1 MNKHNLTAS
10 NYFSRD
16 NQLKYMGVSQF
27 KAFEQCQTA
36 ALAEI
41 KGEYIRPMTTALLI
55 GSYVDAYFEGTLDL
69 FKEQHPEI
77 FKRDGTLKS
86 EYVQA
91 DYIIERA
98 NQSREFMYYMS
109 GNKQAI
115 MTGEIAGVPIKI
127 KVDSLHPDKIVDLKV
142 MKDLAPMYVPGEGRV
157 SFIEGWRYD
166 LQGAVYQEIVR
177 QNTGEQLPFF
187 IAATTKEKEPDMW
200 IIPIPQ
206 ELLDYEL
213 EKFKKKAPM
222 YQLIKDG
229 VIEPERCEHCDWC
242 KKTREVRVID
252 MEELNYEYSNN

>member
-55 GSYVDAYFEGTLDL
+55 GSYVDSYFEGTLDL

-98 NQSREFMYYMS
+98 SQSKEFMNYMS
-109 GNKQAI
+109 GEKQVI
-115 MTGEIAGVPIKI
+115 MTGEIAGVPVKI
-127 KVDSLHPDKIVDLKV
+127 KVDSLHPEKIVDLKV
-142 MKDLAPMYVPGEGRV
+142 MK
-157 SFIEGWRYD
+157 
-166 LQGAVYQEIVR
+166 
-177 QNTGEQLPFF
+177 
-187 IAATTKEKEPDMW
+187 
-200 IIPIPQ
+200 
-206 ELLDYEL
+206 
-213 EKFKKKAPM
+213 
-222 YQLIKDG
+222 
-229 VIEPERCEHCDWC
+229 
-242 KKTREVRVID
+242 
-252 MEELNYEYSNN
+252 